1 MHRPRG
7 SRRRSGAP
15 PAAGNYWCRDR
26 ARHRSPRPG
35 RCRGPADAVQAT
47 ARPTGTAPAGSGR
60 ARGRGLGCP
69 RPRRS
74 PCRNLPAALGRAPRS
89 ARPPAAIFQDRQKCN
104 SVLTT
109 RNLVEGGR
117 VLYLNRDAPARLPPM
132 DDRTSEAALA
142 LTKFGVGQPVRRT
155 EDPKLLR
162 GEGRY
167 TDDIALP
174 SQAYAVMVR
183 ANVAHGIIR
192 AIDASGARAMPGVR
206 AVLTGADLSGYG
218 GLKCNLPLKN
228 RDGSPIRYTPRPA
241 LASDKVRFVGDPV
254 ACVVADTIAQ
264 AKDAAE
270 AVALDIEPLPAVMSA
285 REAAQPGAPK
295 VWDEVPD
302 NIALDYH
309 YGDSAKVAE
318 AFAKA
323 AHVVKRP
330 LINQRLVVA
339 SIEPRAA
346 IGEYDA
352 KNEKWTLHSCSQG
365 VFGLKNMLRDIFNA
379 PADKMR
385 VLTGNVGGS
394 FGMKAA
400 VYPEYVCI

>member
-74 PCRNLPAALGRAPRS
+74 PCRNLPAALAAPLEAPGRR
-89 ARPPAAIFQDRQKCN
+89 RQFFQDRQKCN

-162 GEGRY
+162 GQGRY
-167 TDDIALP
+167 TDDINLP
-174 SQAYAVMVR
+174 GQAHAVMVR
-183 ANVAHGIIR
+183 STVAHGVIR
-192 AIDASGARAMPGVR
+192 GIDTAAAKAMPGVR
-206 AVLTGADLSGYG
+206 AVLTGADLTAYG

-228 RDGSPIRYTPRPA
+228 RDGSPIRYKPRPA
-241 LASDKVRFVGDPV
+241 LPSDKVRYVGDPV
-254 ACVVADTIAQ
+254 ACVVADTIA
-264 AKDAAE
+264 
-270 AVALDIEPLPAVMSA
+270 LDIEPLPAVMNA
-285 REAAQPGAPK
+285 REAAQPGAP
-295 VWDEVPD
+295 VLYDEVPD
-302 NIALDYH
+302 NVALDFH
-309 YGDSAKVAE
+309 HGDSAKVAE
-318 AFAKA
+318 AFSKA
-323 AHVVKRP
+323 AHVVTLP
-330 LINQRLVVA
+330 LVNQRLVVA
-339 SIEPRAA
+339 SIE
-346 IGEYDA
+346 
-352 KNEKWTLHSCSQG
+352 
-365 VFGLKNMLRDIFNA
+365 
-379 PADKMR
+379 
-385 VLTGNVGGS
+385 
-394 FGMKAA
+394 
-400 VYPEYVCI
+400 